1 MYGESGTAL
10 RRAMTDLL
18 QTHRVQRRLGAAEEV
33 SGQVLLIRQYRENV
47 LAWCGNAL
55 QIAIP
60 MSFTNLPPRN
70 PNPFEPSGNR
80 SAARDLAREL
90 ARARESSS
98 VTPAGLEQLA
108 TRHENTLVEHW
119 RQVARAAALAEGD
132 LDQMSRQS
140 ITTSQAAGVVSDV
153 SAITQ
158 ALVVLD
164 RRYRRVPGWTH
175 LEQGANL
182 GWAAL
187 AAALDVNM
195 TVPDHSL
202 DTAGWQPRVRPMRGR
217 VPAGLLGVLQA
228 EHNVL
233 AGLNHFPHALRLRLV
248 VDSQRVLSARLSPLV
263 RRTEPAQVQFWDER
277 AGTYAQIQ
285 RQLRD
290 IGGIS
295 GGGARAAT
303 EAANVVARLKAID
316 ASTVIEPRALAGF
329 RMLAER
335 IDDRIAAVVE
345 EGFERGDFV
354 ERVKL
359 PRLDATS
366 GKLVHPVRARYRPV
380 LEAEEHPLLQTVR
393 QRLSVRRSVSPSGP
407 DALGSSCTRSWLT
420 GVATPARPACCSLS
434 RRI

>member
-1 MYGESGTAL
+1 MYGESGSAL
-10 RRAMTDLL
+10 RREMTDLL
-18 QTHRVQRRLGAAEEV
+18 RLHRVQRRFGAADHV
-33 SGQVLLIRQYRENV
+33 AGQVLLVRQYRENV

-55 QIAIP
+55 QLAIP

-70 PNPFEPSGNR
+70 PNPFEPCGNR
-80 SAARDLAREL
+80 SAARDLARAL
-90 ARARESSS
+90 AHARDSSS
-98 VTPAGLEQLA
+98 VTPAALDQL
-108 TRHENTLVEHW
+108 TSRHENYLVEHW

-132 LDQMSRQS
+132 LDQMGQI
-140 ITTSQAAGVVSDV
+140 ITTSQAAGIVSDV

-164 RRYRRVPGWTH
+164 RRYRRVSGWTH
-175 LEQGANL
+175 LEHGASL

-187 AAALDVNM
+187 AAALDVNL

-233 AGLNHFPHALRLRLV
+233 AGLDHFPHALRLRLV
-248 VDSQRVLSARLSPLV
+248 VDSQRVLSARLSPLA

-277 AGTYAQIQ
+277 AGTYEAIQ
-285 RQLRD
+285 RHLRN

-295 GGGARAAT
+295 GGGGRAAS
-303 EAANVVARLKAID
+303 EAANVVVRLRAID
-316 ASTVIEPRALAGF
+316 GSTVIEPRTLAGF

-380 LEAEEHPLLQTVR
+380 LNADAHPLVQTVR
-393 QRLSVRRSVSPSGP
+393 QRLSDRRSVCPSGP
-407 DALGSSCTRSWLT
+407 DASRVELHAELAHRSSDAGSPSMLQ
-420 GVATPARPACCSLS
+420 L
-434 RRI
+434 

>member
-1 MYGESGTAL
+1 MYGDSGSAL

-18 QTHRVQRRLGAAEEV
+18 QMHRVQRRFGAADQV
-33 SGQVLLIRQYRENV
+33 ASQVLLVRQYRENV

-55 QIAIP
+55 QLAIP

-70 PNPFEPSGNR
+70 PNPFEPGGNL

-90 ARARESSS
+90 AGARESSG
-98 VTPAGLEQLA
+98 VTPAVLEQLT
-108 TRHENTLVEHW
+108 TRHENMLVEHW
-119 RQVARAAALAEGD
+119 RQVARAAVLAEGD
-132 LDQMSRQS
+132 LDQMGCQG
-140 ITTSQAAGVVSDV
+140 ITTTQAAGVVSDV

-164 RRYRRVPGWTH
+164 RRYHRVPGWTH
-175 LEQGANL
+175 LAQGASL

-187 AAALDVNM
+187 AAALDVHL

-202 DTAGWQPRVRPMRGR
+202 DAAGWQPRVRPMRGR

-233 AGLNHFPHALRLRLV
+233 AGLNSFPHALRLRLV
-248 VDSQRVLSARLSPLV
+248 VDSQRVLSVRLSPIV
-263 RRTEPAQVQFWDER
+263 RRTDPAQVPFWDER
-277 AGTYAQIQ
+277 AGTYAEVQ

-290 IGGIS
+290 VGGIR
-295 GGGARAAT
+295 GGGERAAV
-303 EAANVVARLKAID
+303 EAANVVARLRPID
-316 ASTVIEPRALAGF
+316 ASTVIEPRTLAAF
-329 RMLAER
+329 RMLAQR

-354 ERVKL
+354 ERVTL

-366 GKLVHPVRARYRPV
+366 GNLVHPVRARYRPV
-380 LEAEEHPLLQTVR
+380 LDADSLPLVQTVR
-393 QRLSVRRSVSPSGP
+393 QRLSDRRSVSRSGP
-407 DALGSSCTRSWLT
+407 DVSRVELHAALAHRSRGTGSPRTLQ
-420 GVATPARPACCSLS
+420 L
-434 RRI
+434 